1 MTADLGTTNLFLGIM
16 AAVSV
21 LEALV
26 IIGIGVAGF
35 VAYRR
40 VMTLVNGL
48 EHRQVAP
55 AMARVNAILDDVK
68 GVTTKVKSETER
80 VDQAIHT
87 TIERIDDTADRVRT
101 NVRVRTS
108 RVVGVLRGVRAALES
123 LLEDRAPRAGNSAF
137 GTQNP

>member
-1 MTADLGTTNLFLGIM
+1 MPADLHTTNLILGIM

-35 VAYRR
+35 LAYRR
-40 VMTLVNGL
+40 VMTLVNDL
-48 EHRQVAP
+48 EQRQVAP

-68 GVTTKVKSETER
+68 GVSARVKEETER

-87 TIERIDDTADRVRT
+87 TMERIDDTADRVRT
-101 NVRVRTS
+101 NVRVKTS
-108 RVVGVLRGVRAALES
+108 RVVGIIRGARVAIES
-123 LLEDRAPRAGNSAF
+123 LLEDRDTRPRQPRTAE
-137 GTQNP
+137 P